1 VIVCTIPDDVLK
13 GTTNLQLVE
22 FARAL
27 NPDAVIIANAIEL
40 MDSRKLYA
48 AGADYVFLPRV
59 ETARAVE
66 QAIERALAGEI
77 GPYRA
82 EVEATEG
89 EWHTRREVL

>member
-1 VIVCTIPDDVLK
+1 MLK

-22 FARAL
+22 VARSL

-40 MDSRKLYA
+40 KDSKKLYA

-66 QAIERALAGEI
+66 RAIERALAGEI
-77 GPYRA
+77 GVYRTQ
-82 EVEATEG
+82 VEAVEG